1 MANNIELEGMVY
13 EASDS
18 LARFA
23 AAGKQASEQ
32 RSLSAELQED
42 DLVFDRSLRPKCLND
57 YLGQTKVKDAL
68 SKAVQQVTGKPYRV
82 KVMEESNVGTLST
95 KANPVDDIIR
105 RAGELDITLE
115 IND

>member
-1 MANNIELEGMVY
+1 MSTFAQLTFAKGILHGKDLYVVCEDPFTYELC
-13 EASDS
+13 
-18 LARFA
+18 
-23 AAGKQASEQ
+23 SE
-32 RSLSAELQED
+32 
-42 DLVFDRSLRPKCLND
+42 
-57 YLGQTKVKDAL
+57 TKVKDAL

>member
-1 MANNIELEGMVY
+1 MACGYLPW
-13 EASDS
+13 
-18 LARFA
+18 L
-23 AAGKQASEQ
+23 
-32 RSLSAELQED
+32 LLQMMK
-42 DLVFDRSLRPKCLND
+42 RPL
-57 YLGQTKVKDAL
+57 
-68 SKAVQQVTGKPYRV
+68 QQVTGKPYRV